1 MAADVTALLRRLR
14 EELKPVEAKILSH
27 PFLAALERGEVPRGA
42 LEEFARQQ
50 YHIIA
55 SDLRSVALAVARA
68 PAGAA
73 QDFFRHALQGE
84 AAAFEAIKAFG
95 SALGLSEEAL
105 RAADPLPGAFGYSAY
120 VTWLACYGSAAEFAA
135 AFLVNLPA
143 WGANCGRV
151 SRALQSRYG
160 LSAAA
165 VAFFDLFA
173 APPPEFEEGA
183 TAVIADGVAR
193 GVEPGLIRRAAHLL
207 QGYELLYWDTLHQVG
222 ATAR

>member
-1 MAADVTALLRRLR
+1 MPMDVQRLLRELR
-14 EELKPVEAKILSH
+14 EELKPVEARILGH
-27 PFLAALERGEVPRGA
+27 PYLSALERGEVPRAG
-42 LEEFARQQ
+42 LQEFARQQ

-68 PAGAA
+68 PASAA

-84 AAAFEAIKAFG
+84 AAAFEHLKAFAT
-95 SALGLSEEAL
+95 ALGLTEEAL

-160 LSAAA
+160 LAPAD

-173 APPPEFEEGA
+173 APPAGFEEGA
-183 TAVIADGVAR
+183 TAVITDGVDR

-207 QGYELLYWDTLHQVG
+207 QGF
-222 ATAR
+222 

>member
-1 MAADVTALLRRLR
+1 MAADVAGLLRRLR
-14 EELKPVEAKILSH
+14 EELKPVEARILGH
-27 PFLAALERGEVPRGA
+27 PFLGALERGEVPRGG
-42 LEEFARQQ
+42 LQEFARQQ

-55 SDLRSVALAVARA
+55 SDLRSVALAVARS

-73 QDFFRHALQGE
+73 QDFFRHGLQAE
-84 AAAFEAIKAFG
+84 AAAFEALRAFAT
-95 SALGLSEEAL
+95 ALGLPEEEL

-143 WGANCGRV
+143 WGA
-151 SRALQSRYG
+151 
-160 LSAAA
+160 

-173 APPPEFEEGA
+173 APPAGFEEAA
-183 TAVIADGVAR
+183 TAVIVEGLSQ

-222 ATAR
+222 AGAR

>member
-1 MAADVTALLRRLR
+1 MATDVAGLLRRLR
-14 EELKPVEAKILSH
+14 EELKPVEAKILGH
-27 PFLAALERGEVPRGA
+27 PFLGALERGEVPRGG
-42 LEEFARQQ
+42 LQEFARQQ

-55 SDLRSVALAVARA
+55 SDLRSVALAVARS

-73 QDFFRHALQGE
+73 QDFFRHGLQAE
-84 AAAFEAIKAFG
+84 AAAFEALKAFAT
-95 SALGLSEEAL
+95 ALGLTEKDL

-151 SRALQSRYG
+151 SRALTSRYG
-160 LSAAA
+160 LSREA

-173 APPPEFEEGA
+173 APPAGFEEAA
-183 TAVIADGVAR
+183 TAVIAEGLSQ
-193 GVEPGLIRRAAHLL
+193 GIEPGLIRRAAHLL
-207 QGYELLYWDTLHQVG
+207 QGYELLYWDTLHRVA
-222 ATAR
+222 ATAG

>member
-1 MAADVTALLRRLR
+1 MAVDVPGLLRRLR
-14 EELKPVEAKILSH
+14 EELKPVEAKILGH
-27 PFLAALERGEVPRGA
+27 PFLTALERGEVPRGG
-42 LEEFARQQ
+42 LQEFARQQ

-68 PAGAA
+68 PGGAA
-73 QDFFRHALQGE
+73 QDFFRHALEGE
-84 AAAFEAIKAFG
+84 AAAFEALRAFAT
-95 SALGLSEEAL
+95 SLDLTEEAL
-105 RAADPLPGAFGYSAY
+105 RAADPHPGAFGYSAY

-160 LSAAA
+160 LSSAA

-173 APPPEFEEGA
+173 TPPAGFEEAA

-193 GVEPGLIRRAAHLL
+193 GVEPALIRRAAHLL
-207 QGYELLYWDTLHQVG
+207 QGYELLYWDTLHRAGVG
-222 ATAR
+222 AA

>member
-1 MAADVTALLRRLR
+1 MPVDVPALLRGLR
-14 EELKPVEAKILSH
+14 EELKPVEAQILGH
-27 PFLAALERGEVPRGA
+27 PFLGALERGEVPRGG
-42 LEEFARQQ
+42 LQEFARQQ

-55 SDLRSVALAVARA
+55 SDLRSVALAMARA

-84 AAAFEAIKAFG
+84 AAAFEHLKAFG
-95 SALGLSEEAL
+95 NALGLTEEAL

-160 LSAAA
+160 LAPAA
-165 VAFFDLFA
+165 VAFFDMFA
-173 APPPEFEEGA
+173 TPLAGFEEAA
-183 TAVIADGVAR
+183 TAVIGDGVAR
-193 GVEPGLIRRAAHLL
+193 GVESGLIRRAAHLL
-207 QGYELLYWDTLHQVG
+207 QGYELLYWNTLHQAG
-222 ATAR
+222 AKTG

>member
-1 MAADVTALLRRLR
+1 MPVDVQRLLRELR
-14 EELKPVEAKILSH
+14 EELRPVEARIVGHPYLS
-27 PFLAALERGEVPRGA
+27 ALERGEVSRAG
-42 LEEFARQQ
+42 LQEFARQQ

-73 QDFFRHALQGE
+73 QDFFRHALQAE
-84 AAAFEAIKAFG
+84 AAAFEHLKAFG
-95 SALGLSEEAL
+95 TALGLTEEAL
-105 RAADPLPGAFGYSAY
+105 RAADPVPRAFGYSAY

-160 LSAAA
+160 LASAA
-165 VAFFDLFA
+165 VAFFDMFA
-173 APPPEFEEGA
+173 TPPAGFEEAA
-183 TAVIADGVAR
+183 TAVITDGVAR
-193 GVEPGLIRRAAHLL
+193 GVEPGLIRRAAYLL
-207 QGYELLYWDTLHQVG
+207 QGYELLYWDTLHQAG
-222 ATAR
+222 AKTG

>member
-1 MAADVTALLRRLR
+1 MPVDVPVLLRQLR
-14 EELKPVEAKILSH
+14 EELKPVEARILDH
-27 PFLAALERGEVPRGA
+27 PFLSSLDRGEVPRAG

-68 PAGAA
+68 PAGAS

-84 AAAFEAIKAFG
+84 AAAFEALRAFAT
-95 SALGLSEEAL
+95 ALGLTEEAL

-120 VTWLACYGSAAEFAA
+120 VTWLGCYGSAAEFAA

-151 SRALQSRYG
+151 SRALQSKYG
-160 LSAAA
+160 LAPAA

-173 APPPEFEEGA
+173 TPPAGFEEAA
-183 TAVIADGVAR
+183 TAVVADGVAR
-193 GVEPGLIRRAAHLL
+193 GVEPALIRRAAHLL
-207 QGYELLYWDTLHQVG
+207 QGYELLYWDTLHQAG
-222 ATAR
+222 AKAR

>member
-1 MAADVTALLRRLR
+1 MPVDVPVLLRQLR
-14 EELKPVEAKILSH
+14 EELKPVEARILDH
-27 PFLAALERGEVPRGA
+27 PFLSALERGKVPRAG
-42 LEEFARQQ
+42 LQEFARQQ

-68 PAGAA
+68 PAGPA
-73 QDFFRHALQGE
+73 QDFFRHALHGE
-84 AAAFEAIKAFG
+84 AAAFEA
-95 SALGLSEEAL
+95 L
-105 RAADPLPGAFGYSAY
+105 RA
-120 VTWLACYGSAAEFAA
+120 FAA

-151 SRALQSRYG
+151 SRALLTKYG
-160 LSAAA
+160 LAPAA

-173 APPPEFEEGA
+173 APPAGFEEAA
-183 TAVIADGVAR
+183 TAVIAGGVAR

-207 QGYELLYWDTLHQVG
+207 QGYELLYWDTLHQAG

>member
-1 MAADVTALLRRLR
+1 MAADVAALLRRLC
-14 EELKPVEAKILSH
+14 EELKPVEAKILGH
-27 PFLAALERGEVPRGA
+27 PFLGALERGEVPRAG
-42 LEEFARQQ
+42 LQEFARQQ

-55 SDLRSVALAVARA
+55 SDFRSVALAVARS

-73 QDFFRHALQGE
+73 QDFFRHGLQVE
-84 AAAFEAIKAFG
+84 EAAFEALKAFG
-95 SALGLSEEAL
+95 SALGLPEEEL

-151 SRALQSRYG
+151 SRALTSRYG
-160 LSAAA
+160 LGKEA

-173 APPPEFEEGA
+173 APAPGFEEVA
-183 TAVIADGVAR
+183 TAVIAEGLAQ

-207 QGYELLYWDTLHQVG
+207 QGYELLYWDTLHRVG
-222 ATAR
+222 TTAP

>member
-1 MAADVTALLRRLR
+1 
-14 EELKPVEAKILSH
+14 
-27 PFLAALERGEVPRGA
+27 
-42 LEEFARQQ
+42 
-50 YHIIA
+50 
-55 SDLRSVALAVARA
+55 VARA

-84 AAAFEAIKAFG
+84 AAAFEALMAFAA
-95 SALGLSEEAL
+95 ALGLTEDTL

-120 VTWLACYGSAAEFAA
+120 VTWLGCYGSAAEFAA

-151 SRALQSRYG
+151 SRALQSKYG
-160 LSAAA
+160 LAPAA

-173 APPPEFEEGA
+173 TPPAGFEEAA

-193 GVEPGLIRRAAHLL
+193 GVEPALIRRAAHLL
-207 QGYELLYWDTLHQVG
+207 QGYELLYWDTLHQAG
-222 ATAR
+222 AKAR